1 MTRSCLRHAPGH
13 RRGTDSRH
21 QADLGGHGRTPG
33 HRNLSSGGH
42 LRTRRDTRGHAIDT
56 VRDREAPGS
65 NPGPPTIFV
74 FETRDFRR
82 RPERTGHS
90 RGHRFR
96 GKSAL
101 VACRGNDS
109 RPDLNSCGNAR
120 FAAACRRT
128 VLNSQDREAPLS
140 LQQIQGDSITAVSQ
154 IPGELSHIVP
164 SFIEVVGSTV
174 SSKDECRQGN

>member
-1 MTRSCLRHAPGH
+1 MIAQIRDVSLTNPVTVPGFKPRARDHFCIRNPRFPAASGADGSQPGH
-13 RRGTDSRH
+13 G
-21 QADLGGHGRTPG
+21 
-33 HRNLSSGGH
+33 
-42 LRTRRDTRGHAIDT
+42 
-56 VRDREAPGS
+56 
-65 NPGPPTIFV
+65 
-74 FETRDFRR
+74 
-82 RPERTGHS
+82 
-90 RGHRFR
+90 FR

-164 SFIEVVGSTV
+164 SFIEGVGSTV
-174 SSKDECRQGN
+174 SSKDGCRQGN